1 MEFAPQ
7 IQVNEIDQ
15 FGRKVTITVP
25 QAFVNAEFK
34 QRYDQLNHKFGVPGF
49 RKGKAP
55 SNLLKQKYGEQVTF
69 EIHDKLVN
77 NGWKKAVED
86 LNLAPVTQ
94 PELLHDKLVSPN
106 TDFSFSLSFEIA
118 PKVDLSTFDWKSIEV
133 AQKDWQLSDERLQAE
148 IDQLAQ
154 KHGEWEAIDAV
165 SQKGHQ
171 VTFSLNGEVDGTQ
184 VEQLS
189 TTEEKCVLGKGELLP
204 EIEAALEGKK
214 VGDHFTAAITF
225 PESNPSFANK
235 VGTFTGVIS
244 AVASSKPAT
253 MEELVTKLKADDE
266 SDLRQKVSTALIT
279 QYQDRS
285 KHDSRQD
292 LLTKLKSYFTFELP
306 SKLLLQQISRIEE
319 QEYHNHE
326 HGEDCDHDHDH
337 DHHDHGHIH
346 SDSCGHTIDPTKK
359 SEAEQMLRFGFVMDQ
374 IIEEQGLSVSEQ
386 ELNRTVSQILMSTN
400 FNMELFQLYQQEGP
414 RRRLKESLLEEKAL
428 NWLLTQVSIKSEAE
442 AIPAI
447 EA

>member
-7 IQVNEIDQ
+7 FQVSEIDQ
-15 FGRKVTITVP
+15 FGRKVTITIP
-25 QAFVNAEFK
+25 QAFINAEFK

-77 NGWKKAVED
+77 NGWRKAVED

-94 PELLHDKLVSPN
+94 PELLHDKLVSAN
-106 TDFSFSLSFEIA
+106 ADFSFSLSFEVA
-118 PKVDLSTFDWKSIEV
+118 PKIELSSFDWKSIEV
-133 AQKDWQLSDERLQAE
+133 TQKDWQLSDERLQAE
-148 IDQLAQ
+148 IDALAQ
-154 KHGEWEAIDAV
+154 KNGEWTEIDSASVKGNQV
-165 SQKGHQ
+165 S
-171 VTFSLNGEVDGTQ
+171 FSLTGEVDGVT

-189 TTEEKCVLGKGELLP
+189 TPEEKCILGKGELLA

-214 VGDHFTAAITF
+214 AGESFSAEITF
-225 PESNPSFANK
+225 PQSNPSFAGK
-235 VGTFTGVIS
+235 QGQFSGTVLS
-244 AVASSKPAT
+244 VSQNQPVSL
-253 MEELVTKLKADDE
+253 EELITKLKAE
-266 SDLRQKVSTALIT
+266 NEEDLKQKVSTALIT

-285 KHDSRQD
+285 KHDARQE
-292 LLTKLKSYFTFELP
+292 LLTKLKSYFSFDLP
-306 SKLLLQQISRIEE
+306 AKLLLQQISRIEE

-337 DHHDHGHIH
+337 HDHGHIH
-346 SDSCGHTIDPTKK
+346 SDSCGHAIDPTKK
-359 SEAEQMLRFGFVMDQ
+359 TEAEQMLRFGFVMDQ
-374 IIEEQGLSVSEQ
+374 IIEAQQLSVSDNEI
-386 ELNRTVSQILMSTN
+386 NRTVSQILMSTN

-447 EA
+447 EG